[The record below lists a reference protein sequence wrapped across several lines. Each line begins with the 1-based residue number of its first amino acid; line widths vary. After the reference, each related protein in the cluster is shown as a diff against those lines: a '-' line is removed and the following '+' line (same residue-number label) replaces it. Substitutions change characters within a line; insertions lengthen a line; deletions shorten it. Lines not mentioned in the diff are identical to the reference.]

1 MCVSPK
7 KRVCYFLIFVF
18 FFSACGKKTDP
29 YLPVE
34 QYKGFIVNLNA
45 FYRDNVIVFHWEVDK
60 NVSYD
65 DNIGFQILGSP
76 KNNCLKCQKNIVEI
90 KKKIS
95 DTQNLLFDVSWKRYK
110 DISFRNIENFYE
122 VKIPISSTQNIFF
135 SIKENLSE
143 TEKIIFFPPLLE
155 TYIPEAARV
164 IEIKSIDKGNQRVI
178 YVELFHHFQKK
189 LFFDSI
195 EEEIYYIFFKGN
207 AIYPF
212 KRIAIRDNIIKL
224 SIEVSSAEDE
234 NVFVAVEN
242 AAGNQ
247 SSKVL
252 IDIDL

>member
-1 MCVSPK
+1 MYLSTK
-7 KRVCYFLIFVF
+7 KRVCCFLILVF

-34 QYKGFIVNLNA
+34 QYKSFIVSLNT
-45 FYRDNVIVFHWEVDK
+45 FYRDNLIVLHWEVDK
-60 NVSYD
+60 NVAYD
-65 DNIGFQILGSP
+65 NNIGFQILEST

-110 DISFRNIENFYE
+110 DISFYNIENFYE
-122 VKIPISSTQNIFF
+122 VKIPISSTQSIFF

-143 TEKIIFFPPLLE
+143 TEKIIFFPPLQE
-155 TYIPEAARV
+155 TYIPEPARV
-164 IEIKSIDKGNQRVI
+164 IEIKSIDKGKQRII
-178 YVELFHHFQKK
+178 YVDLFHHFQKK

-212 KRIAIRDNIIKL
+212 KRIAVQDNIIKL
-224 SIEVSSAEDE
+224 SIEVSTTKDE
-234 NVFVAVEN
+234 SMFVAVEN
-242 AAGNQ
+242 GAGNQ